1 MKRRSGDWQD
11 GSRFGDG
18 AVERKYFGN
27 GLIAGAKRWERVM
40 AETTKIKIC
49 GLRRQQ
55 DVDYVN
61 RWKPDFVGFIL
72 ADGFRRQIL
81 PEQAAKLADRLDP
94 QIQRVGVFVNQ
105 PAEWVAGLLAQ
116 GILDWAQLHGEED
129 TEYIH
134 SLQKICHDN
143 GCQARI
149 IQAVRVHSVEDI
161 RQAKGSPADLLLLDA
176 WSAKSVGGSGET
188 FDWSLIQGLHRPFLL
203 AGGLGADNVTE
214 AIRYVH
220 PYGVDASS
228 SLETEGNKD
237 PAKIKKFVETVRG
250 SG

>member
-1 MKRRSGDWQD
+1 
-11 GSRFGDG
+11 
-18 AVERKYFGN
+18 
-27 GLIAGAKRWERVM
+27 M

-61 RWKPDFVGFIL
+61 CWKPDFIGFIL

-105 PAEWVAGLLAQ
+105 SVEWVAGLLEE
-116 GILDWAQLHGEED
+116 GIFDWAQLHGEED
-129 TEYIH
+129 AEYIH
-134 SLQKICHDN
+134 ALRERCRNN
-143 GCQARI
+143 GSQARI
-149 IQAVRVHSVEDI
+149 IQAVRVRSAEDI
-161 RQAKGSPADLLLLDA
+161 RHAKESPADLLLLDA
-176 WSAKSVGGSGET
+176 WSDKSMGGSGET
-188 FDWSLIQGLHRPFLL
+188 FDWTLVQGLHRPFLL
-203 AGGLGADNVTE
+203 AGGLGADNAAE

-237 PAKIKKFVETVRG
+237 PAKIQRFVEAVRG
-250 SG
+250 GG